1 MHGFRCLLLI
11 DDEIALRLIIPA
23 NSAISLVNGDA
34 GNNLARNVKQDY
46 RLGLSLIYVR
56 KIRLEENQQEI
67 EYLS

>member
-34 GNNLARNVKQDY
+34 GNYLARNVKRDCD
-46 RLGLSLIYVR
+46 LGLSLVNVGNNM
-56 KIRLEENQQEI
+56 LEENQ
-67 EYLS
+67 